1 MRGINIISMLIGFW
15 GFNIF
20 PILAQTQ
27 VKPESID
34 NLICFWSFMEESGT
48 ERISS
53 GRCQYA
59 LREGTPFIERVKEG
73 VFGEYS
79 ARIKEGEWFYIPRAQ
94 CPALNIHGKDGEVTV
109 VAWIKRDV
117 KQYSQCEAVAGMWDE
132 TRKKRQYCLFL
143 DLRIWGS
150 SQQAGGHV
158 SGTGGATEGYK
169 YCMDA
174 AIGKSKI
181 PYSEWECIGFT
192 YDTKKVSV
200 YVNGYLDVRKERSPY
215 QYDLG
220 LFDGGYQGS
229 DFTVGAV
236 NRSGEMGNFF
246 VGQIG
251 GLAVYDRALTKEE
264 MRYLSSNINK

>member
-143 DLRIWGS
+143 DLR
-150 SQQAGGHV
+150 AVV
-158 SGTGGATEGYK
+158 SKQEDMCPEREVLPKDINIVWTLRLVKVRFRIPNGNVSDLLMIRK
-169 YCMDA
+169 
-174 AIGKSKI
+174 KSA
-181 PYSEWECIGFT
+181 F
-192 YDTKKVSV
+192 
-200 YVNGYLDVRKERSPY
+200 
-215 QYDLG
+215 
-220 LFDGGYQGS
+220 
-229 DFTVGAV
+229 
-236 NRSGEMGNFF
+236 M
-246 VGQIG
+246 
-251 GLAVYDRALTKEE
+251 
-264 MRYLSSNINK
+264 